1 MGRTNIF
8 YILNVLFP
16 KLASPQHL
24 FRLDYIS
31 LGKCS
36 VTFYSGL
43 SGLLLGLILTIWG
56 VYLLLWLGFF
66 SMMCSNWSLTFVGKP
81 LHTILYTVQFNHS
94 VVSNSLWPH
103 GPQHTR
109 PPCPSPTPG
118 VYSNSFPLSGWCH
131 PVISSSGVSFSS
143 CLQSFPSIRVFSN
156 ESVLHIRRPKYWTF
170 SFSISP
176 SNEHPGLISFRMDWL
191 DLLAVPGTLK
201 SLLQHHSSKTSI
213 ISSTFLIF
221 WIIFLNFLDRLHCV
235 LMIVLS
241 FPN

>member
-1 MGRTNIF
+1 M
-8 YILNVLFP
+8 LNVLFP

-66 SMMCSNWSLTFVGKP
+66 SMMCSNWSLTFVGKL
-81 LHTILYTVQFNHS
+81 LHTILYTVQFSHS

-131 PVISSSGVSFSS
+131 PIISSSGISFSS

-156 ESVLHIRRPKYWTF
+156 ESVLCIRCPKYWTF

-176 SNEHPGLISFRMDWL
+176 SNERPGLISFRMDWL

-213 ISSTFLIF
+213 ISNTFLI
-221 WIIFLNFLDRLHCV
+221 LMVFLDYFFEFSR
-235 LMIVLS
+235 
-241 FPN
+241 